1 MGSMSQSSFF
11 LSVGLTTLH
20 PYLEYRQVGGGLEK
34 VSSMNRVFVSVAEMS
49 KDQILTTTSI
59 VMLLFTALLS
69 WNVYSW
75 LILVAIIFVL
85 MAWYFKGKQAEH
97 QRP

>member
-1 MGSMSQSSFF
+1 MDADK
-11 LSVGLTTLH
+11 
-20 PYLEYRQVGGGLEK
+20 LEAIWRKYK
-34 VSSMNRVFVSVAEMS
+34 AMNHMFVSVAEMS
-49 KDQILTTTSI
+49 KDQILTTASI

-85 MAWYFKGKQAEH
+85 MAWYHKGK
-97 QRP
+97 